1 MCQAVYGVD
10 YIDDDDAYDCDKSD
24 LRDNV
29 SWPSGPK
36 DRLLVA
42 ALQWF
47 APSLWPQIRQRP
59 TCYQHRVCGE
69 QCSNNVLL
77 GCQVAVIL
85 CSQIVPLT
93 KPPCGLQCSVRR
105 QSKAVLH
112 TRFSFLGRSMVGD
125 VAVLYQHGPWAC
137 KNTQK
142 QIQIQM
148 FKSEYIQMYTYTIVA
163 QSMVGTSSMGGGHE
177 KRVFV
182 ILWNR
187 VKVSFYQSQACCL

>member
-1 MCQAVYGVD
+1 MCQAVYWED
-10 YIDDDDAYDCDKSD
+10 FIDDDADDDDCDKSD

-59 TCYQHRVCGE
+59 TCYQHRVCGAL
-69 QCSNNVLL
+69 CSNNVLL

-137 KNTQK
+137 KNTQIHKKTNTNTQK
-142 QIQIQM
+142 QIHKFTNKQKQI
-148 FKSEYIQMYTYTIVA
+148 
-163 QSMVGTSSMGGGHE
+163 H
-177 KRVFV
+177 
-182 ILWNR
+182 
-187 VKVSFYQSQACCL
+187 

>member
-1 MCQAVYGVD
+1 MCQAVYWED
-10 YIDDDDAYDCDKSD
+10 YIDDDDDDDCDKSD

-125 VAVLYQHGPWAC
+125 VAVLYQHGPWTCQNAQIHKKNKYKY
-137 KNTQK
+137 KNTQ
-142 QIQIQM
+142 IQVH
-148 FKSEYIQMYTYTIVA
+148 SCSV
-163 QSMVGTSSMGGGHE
+163 
-177 KRVFV
+177 
-182 ILWNR
+182 LWLNP
-187 VKVSFYQSQACCL
+187 FQLLE